1 MALGIASFVALVGA
15 YRDLGTS
22 YDRTYERLRFADMT
36 FEVTSAPQTIATEIA
51 AIPGVQSVTG
61 RLVLDSGLSI
71 QSRPGSEKLIR
82 CRLIGI
88 PAGRHPAVDD
98 VLVTRGSYLNR
109 TSRREALVESHFAK
123 AYSVKPGDLLSPY
136 LNGKATPF
144 SVVGAAA
151 SPEYLIVSSSRQD
164 IIPDAKH
171 FAVLFVP
178 LRSLQAAYGV
188 GRTFNNLAVLFRSG
202 ASGSALAAKIRFLL
216 APYGLRKVT
225 LRKDQPSN
233 AALKV
238 DLEGF
243 REIGFLMP
251 ALILLA
257 AAASLFVMLGSS
269 ESPWWNRV
277 STRTAF
283 SSGSERAF
291 LLHCWQA
298 QSPP

>member
-51 AIPGVQSVTG
+51 AIPGVQSATG
-61 RLVLDSGLSI
+61 RLVLDGGLPIPSKSGRRS
-71 QSRPGSEKLIR
+71 LIR
-82 CRLIGI
+82 CRLIGV
-88 PAGRHPAVDD
+88 PAPRHPAVDD
-98 VLVTRGSYLNR
+98 VLVTSGSYLNGASPWE
-109 TSRREALVESHFAK
+109 TLVESHFAK

-136 LNGKATPF
+136 IDGKPTAL
-144 SVVGAAA
+144 SVIGVAA
-151 SPEYLIVSSSRQD
+151 SPEYLIVSASRQD
-164 IIPDAKH
+164 IIPDPRH

-188 GRTFNNLAVLFRSG
+188 GRTVNNLAVLFRSG
-202 ASGSALAAKIRFLL
+202 ASGFALAAKIRSLL
-216 APYGLRKVT
+216 APYGLRRVT

-298 QSPP
+298 